1 MTKYRVNSQWVV
13 FALCTLLG
21 SKYAAASEVMYYW
34 PQVPIEIDL
43 SVGAEQR
50 ITIPEAESLRIGIP
64 QPVKRKLNV
73 EIIGNHIW
81 LTAKEPIANARLVLI
96 ADPIGRVVIEL
107 RAQENEQFSQPIVIQ
122 SKAESNQG
130 TTGGARY
137 GFVTLTRWAVQQ
149 LYAPKR
155 LLNELPG
162 LQRLAV
168 DSTPWRIFR
177 CANRI
182 PTVCAGAVIAI
193 PIASWQS
200 LNHYITAIRITNT
213 LARQVTLDPRELSGN
228 WRSAAFVHS
237 RLHANGHPGDS
248 TALVVISDYPFEISR
263 Q

>member
-1 MTKYRVNSQWVV
+1 MLKFWVPSRWLV
-13 FALCTLLG
+13 IALCTVVG
-21 SKYAAASEVMYYW
+21 PKYAATSEVMYYW
-34 PQVPIEIDL
+34 PQVPLKIDL

-50 ITIPEAESLRIGIP
+50 ITIPEADSLRIGIP

-73 EIIGNHIW
+73 EIIGNHLW
-81 LTAKEPIANARLVLI
+81 LTAKEQIAKARLVLI

-107 RAQENEQFSQPIVIQ
+107 SAQDDDQFSQPIVIR
-122 SKAESNQG
+122 SNAESHH
-130 TTGGARY
+130 GATEIATY
-137 GFVTLTRWAVQQ
+137 GFVALTRWAVQQ

-168 DSTPWRIFR
+168 DSAPWRVFR

-182 PTVCAGAVIAI
+182 PTLCAGAVIAT

-213 LARQVTLDPRELSGN
+213 LARQVTLDPRELNGN

-237 RLHANGHPGDS
+237 RLHANGHPGDT

-263 Q
+263 L